1 MQHIKL
7 NHEVVRAQY
16 DAPRGQWRIRVRIR
30 RTTPTPPPTPN
41 PHSTANAEEGE
52 DEMIDDVADVL
63 VTAVGPISR
72 WTLPDIA
79 GIDAFKGELHHSA
92 GYVPKGKT
100 WHADADAWGD
110 KRVGVI
116 GSVSGRG
123 LLRDAYGC
131 VGLI

>member
-1 MQHIKL
+1 MPTTGL
-7 NHEVVRAQY
+7 PEVE
-16 DAPRGQWRIRVRIR
+16 
-30 RTTPTPPPTPN
+30 
-41 PHSTANAEEGE
+41 SKKEEE
-52 DEMIDDVADVL
+52 EEEIDDVADVL

-100 WHADADAWGD
+100 WHADAEAWGE

-116 GSVSGRG
+116 GSVSAGYYRTRMGVRG
-123 LLRDAYGC
+123 
-131 VGLI
+131 

>member
-16 DAPRGQWRIRVRIR
+16 DAPRGQWRVRVRVLC
-30 RTTPTPPPTPN
+30 
-41 PHSTANAEEGE
+41 ADAEAGE
-52 DEMIDDVADVL
+52 SEIDDVADVL

-100 WHADADAWGD
+100 WHEDAEAWGD
-110 KRVGVI
+110 KCVGVV
-116 GSVSGRG
+116 GSVSAGYYWTRMG
-123 LLRDAYGC
+123 VWG
-131 VGLI
+131 

>member
-16 DAPRGQWRIRVRIR
+16 DAPRGQWRIRVRVSGAH
-30 RTTPTPPPTPN
+30 TVN
-41 PHSTANAEEGE
+41 PLNADASAADGEIEEIE
-52 DEMIDDVADVL
+52 DVADVL

-79 GIDAFKGELHHSA
+79 GIGDFKGELHHSA
-92 GYVPKGKT
+92 GYVPKGRT
-100 WHADADAWGD
+100 WHEDAEAWGD

-123 LLRDAYGC
+123 LLRDAYGH
-131 VGLI
+131 VWLI